1 MWCSLTGPAQG
12 DVGRQARVG
21 AIHEVHALDV
31 RPRRDSVCSSSA
43 LVYLN
48 GCIGA
53 GTLVPH
59 VALTGLVIS
68 PPPSKST
75 LPEQHLTHLAY
86 TTRSARDPKSVFL
99 LTNNT
104 HILLIYLACTPLDLA
119 PVVPLQTTPF
129 LTMRIALA
137 QTSPISAPSGP
148 AALEKPHS
156 SSPFPTLDENLVGA
170 VKAVE
175 HAVAQK
181 ADIVVFPEY
190 FLQGIANESRQ
201 VSVIS
206 T

>member
-1 MWCSLTGPAQG
+1 
-12 DVGRQARVG
+12 
-21 AIHEVHALDV
+21 
-31 RPRRDSVCSSSA
+31 
-43 LVYLN
+43 
-48 GCIGA
+48 
-53 GTLVPH
+53 
-59 VALTGLVIS
+59 
-68 PPPSKST
+68 
-75 LPEQHLTHLAY
+75 
-86 TTRSARDPKSVFL
+86 
-99 LTNNT
+99 
-104 HILLIYLACTPLDLA
+104 
-119 PVVPLQTTPF
+119 LQTTPF

-156 SSPFPTLDENLVGA
+156 SSPFPTRDENLVGA